1 MIRPLTLIC
10 AAVAGISG
18 LYLYHVKHQT
28 QLLERRIARTNQ
40 SIEAARERA
49 GVLRAE
55 WTLMNDPE
63 RLAELAGQFL
73 KLVTVAPRQ
82 FTTVADLGAR
92 LPAVRTLPVRPEVS
106 TDMPIVDAPADATDP
121 SVETPLPLPPPAPP
135 RAVAAATPA
144 LAPRPATAPVP
155 AVGTAAGA
163 TVVAGAPVG
172 AAPVVAVPVVA
183 VPVGAAP
190 VVAVPVVAV
199 PVAAA
204 RAPVPQPAPSRP
216 VVQASPQPAPVLAQR
231 SPPAPPVVGPAVS
244 GAGSAL
250 GMARGIVAPP
260 VPVGGGEIHLTRGN

>member
-121 SVETPLPLPPPAPP
+121 SAETPLPLPPPAPP

-172 AAPVVAVPVVA
+172 AAPVVAVPV
-183 VPVGAAP
+183 
-190 VVAVPVVAV
+190 
-199 PVAAA
+199 AAA

-216 VVQASPQPAPVLAQR
+216 VVQAAPQPAPVLAQR